1 MNVFKLKFSFVF
13 LLITQLTFSQL
24 SNFTLTVSK
33 TNETCTANGT
43 LTFNVSNT
51 TVGSTILYTIYRLPD
66 VSTPVSVQSTNNLA
80 GLIAGT
86 YRVIATQSLA
96 GNSGTQQQDIDIEDL
111 VVPLTYQVSSINET
125 CGNDGR
131 ITVNVL
137 SGTVATNGL
146 VYELFSGPM
155 IRPLQTSNVFNGLT
169 SGEYLI
175 RVFDNCGEGVVQT
188 YNLQSSDTEIEFDLL
203 EPNLASCTTVK
214 IGADFQSVLPYPEG
228 IVKFPLQI
236 VTTLFPPS
244 GPSITY
250 TQSITNGIEFSQI
263 VPLFANQNYSYTF
276 TVTDS
281 CGTVYTLNGQIDNL
295 SVEASYQV
303 LPEDCTH
310 QQITFFR
317 VTDVIL
323 VSAPSGFSTSLPQ
336 SYTSSI
342 VNSAVTI
349 GGLIAGTYVF
359 NTIDICGDPQ
369 VFTIEVVIT
378 EVAPPFTFLYNVN
391 CLTGSVIIS
400 GILELVMTSAP
411 TTYNVPL
418 PHDYTSLI
426 NDANYATFENI
437 PVGTYVFEV
446 LDLCNQPD
454 TVVVVIAPVSENPVL
469 TVAEGCQDGFGTIR
483 ITGQFTSISMTSA
496 PAAYGATLPLN
507 LMSNLVSNGTTLTLD
522 MLPAGNYVIQSVN
535 LCNIPYTTNITILGH
550 QDITNVTVTPNCGSF
565 NLNLN
570 NTTNTGVSTTSYW
583 LQKLNTVTNNWGH
596 PLTGIDYT
604 NGTYPSN
611 ADSVLLTN
619 NTINYNLAY
628 QGHFRVLKVFQ
639 SFEMNNPDIVY
650 CFKTLYEFDYNGL
663 PQINDVYAVSC
674 GATFEVIV
682 LAEGFAPLQYR
693 ITTRN
698 GQPFLVENGN
708 SNIFTALQPATYN
721 FQVEDACGNFLNS
734 AFEILSPNP
743 LAISANEINCD
754 GENLTLSAPNFSFFQ
769 YEWWKDNNTTNILST
784 SSTLSFTPFNSV
796 AHNGTYHVRITYSNS
811 QSSCLNQVLSYTVSL
826 TNDPPIAGIG
836 GSFSYCGRQGNIDLF
851 TLLQG
856 NYDVDGIWEEAT
868 SSGTLNSNIWDSSN
882 VAFGS
887 YEFRYRVEGSCNA
900 FEEAFINI
908 TINEIPQVPTASAD
922 SIICEGGNLQLYAT
936 NVPNAT
942 YQWTGPNGF
951 TATEQNP
958 ILNDIS
964 PSVNGTYTVIASQNN
979 CQSGSSSVA
988 VLVNALPEFE
998 LSQNCIESEY
1008 VVTAVPINN
1017 SFDPLTTNY
1026 TWTGPNNFMAAQNP
1040 IVITRGEIGTYNLTV
1055 TDGNGCSV
1063 AQSIE
1068 VIRTICFIPNV
1079 ITPNDDFT
1087 NDSFNLAGFEVD
1099 RIEIYNRWGRKV
1111 YEKNNYIDEWHGQN
1125 MKGERL
1131 PDSTYY
1137 YILSLRTGE
1146 NKVGWVFVSNN
1157 Q

>member
-1 MNVFKLKFSFVF
+1 MNGFKLKFTFVF
-13 LLITQLTFSQL
+13 LLITQLTFGQL
-24 SNFTLTVSK
+24 SNFTLTVTR

-43 LTFNVSNT
+43 LTFNVSGT
-51 TVGSTILYTIYRLPD
+51 TTGSTILYSIYRLPN
-66 VSTPVSVQSTNNLA
+66 VSTPVSIQSTNNLA

-86 YRVIATQSLA
+86 YRVIATQSL
-96 GNSGTQQQDIDIEDL
+96 GGDNGTQQQDIVIEDL
-111 VVPLTYQVSSINET
+111 VVDLTYQVSSVRET
-125 CGNDGR
+125 CGNDGT
-131 ITVNVL
+131 ISVNVL

-146 VYELFSGPM
+146 IYELFSGPM
-155 IRPLQTSNVFNGLT
+155 IRPLQTSNVFNNLT
-169 SGEYLI
+169 AGEYLI

-188 YNLQSSDTEIEFDLL
+188 YNLQSADTDLVFDLFP
-203 EPNLASCTTVK
+203 PNLASCTTVR
-214 IGADFQSVLPYPEG
+214 IGAGFESVLPYPQG
-228 IVKFPLQI
+228 VVKFPLQI
-236 VTTLFPPS
+236 VTTLIPPS
-244 GPSITY
+244 GPAITY
-250 TQSITNGIEFSQI
+250 TQTISNGIEFSQI

-276 TVTDS
+276 TITDG
-281 CGTVYTLNGQIDNL
+281 CGTVYTLNGQIDDL

-310 QQITFFR
+310 QQVTFFR

-323 VSAPSGFSTSLPQ
+323 VSAPSGFSTTLPQ
-336 SYTSSI
+336 SYTASI
-342 VNSAVTI
+342 VNNSVTI

-359 NTIDICGDPQ
+359 NTIDTCGNPQ
-369 VFTIEVVIT
+369 EFTIEVIIS

-400 GILELVMTSAP
+400 GILELVMISAP
-411 TTYNVPL
+411 PTYNVPL

-446 LDLCNQPD
+446 LDLCNQPQP
-454 TVVVVIAPVSENPVL
+454 VVVVIAPVSVNPIL

-483 ITGQFTSISMTSA
+483 LTGQFTSISMTAA
-496 PAAYGATLPLN
+496 PTSYGVNLPLN
-507 LMSNLVSNGTTLTLD
+507 LMGNLISNGTTLVLD
-522 MLPAGNYVIQSVN
+522 MLPAGNYVIQSMN
-535 LCNIPYTTNITILGH
+535 LCNVPYTTNITILGH

-570 NTTNTGVSTTSYW
+570 NTTNTDITTSYW
-583 LQKLNTVTNNWGH
+583 LQKLNTATNDWGH
-596 PLTGIDYT
+596 PLTNVVYD
-604 NGTYPSN
+604 NGTYPN
-611 ADSVLLTN
+611 NINSVLLTN
-619 NTINYNLAY
+619 NSINYNLAY
-628 QGHFRVLKVFQ
+628 QGHFRILKVFE
-639 SFEMNNPDIVY
+639 SFELNNPDPVN
-650 CFKTLYEFDYNGL
+650 CFKTIYEFDFNGL
-663 PQINDVYAVSC
+663 PRINDVYAVSC
-674 GATFEVIV
+674 GGTFEVIV
-682 LAEGFAPLQYR
+682 MAEGFAPLQYR

-698 GQPFLVENGN
+698 GASFVVENGN
-708 SNIFTALQPATYN
+708 SNIFTGLQPATYN

-743 LAISANEINCD
+743 LTISANEINCD

-784 SSTLSFTPFNSV
+784 TSSLSFAPFNSAV
-796 AHNGTYHVRITYSNS
+796 NNGTYHVRITYANN
-811 QSSCLNQVLSYTVSL
+811 QNSCLNQVLSYTVTV
-826 TNDPPIAGIG
+826 TNVPPDAGIG
-836 GSFSYCGRQGNIDLF
+836 GSFTYCGRQGSIDLF

-856 NYDVDGIWEEAT
+856 TFDTDGIWDEMT
-868 SSGTLNSNIWDSSN
+868 SSGALTNNIWDSSN

-887 YEFRYRVEGSCNA
+887 YEFRYHVDGSCNF

-908 TINEIPQVPTASAD
+908 TINEIPTIPTASAA
-922 SIICEGGNLQLYAT
+922 SVICEGGNLQLYAT
-936 NVPNAT
+936 NVPNAN

-951 TATEQNP
+951 TSTVQNP
-958 ILNDIS
+958 IFNTIS
-964 PSVNGTYTVIASQNN
+964 PSINGTYTVTASQNN
-979 CQSGSSSVA
+979 CQSGSSSVD
-988 VLVNALPEFE
+988 VMVNALPEFE
-998 LSQNCIESEY
+998 LNQNCIEGEY
-1008 VVTAVPINN
+1008 VVTATPVNN
-1017 SFDPLTTNY
+1017 SFDPLTANY
-1026 TWTGPNNFMAAQNP
+1026 TWTGPNSFTSAQNP
-1040 IVITRGEIGTYNLTV
+1040 IVITRGEIGIYNLTV

-1063 AQSIE
+1063 AQSIN